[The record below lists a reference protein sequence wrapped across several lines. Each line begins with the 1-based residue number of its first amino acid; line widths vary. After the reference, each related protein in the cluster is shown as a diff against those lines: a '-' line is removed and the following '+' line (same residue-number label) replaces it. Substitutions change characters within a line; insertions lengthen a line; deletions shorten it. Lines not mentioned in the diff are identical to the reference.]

1 MAWARSGGGA
11 TRNAIAL
18 YGVLCTV
25 LRTPYLYIHNVL
37 RGRYSHVS
45 PCPPLI
51 SRCCACSG
59 RLHKHWMEISDIAPE
74 QQPRAVTSPTLSVC
88 LWAGTGRPSFWVRRP
103 PDKQPG
109 GRARA
114 GEKRESQGWR
124 EEGEPELERARERG
138 EQSWRGT
145 AQSSPALP
153 RQAAPRSPAPE
164 LVLVH
169 TMHARQGLKHGPWA
183 PIARR
188 G

>member
-1 MAWARSGGGA
+1 MAWARSGRRRY
-11 TRNAIAL
+11 RNAIAL

-114 GEKRESQGWR
+114 GEKRESQ
-124 EEGEPELERARERG
+124 
-138 EQSWRGT
+138 SWRGRGS
-145 AQSSPALP
+145 AESRAGEGQRRAVP
-153 RQAAPRSPAPE
+153 RCPGKQR
-164 LVLVH
+164 
-169 TMHARQGLKHGPWA
+169 HARQRPSLCLCTQCTL
-183 PIARR
+183 ARD
-188 G
+188 